1 MNSGKQERESEALRI
16 MEALSGVDEELLAR
30 SEGTDGAA
38 GTKEA
43 ERDGGRKVLRFVNR
57 HGRALAA
64 CLCLVM
70 LGAAY
75 LTLELRMGQKEE
87 ATENRDGEVYLQ
99 DTTNSHR
106 EAAEGVENEAC
117 LRGECQ
123 AEGGDLTDA
132 WEEGDAAAGAV
143 SNGCDSANDGWLGFT
158 APEEE
163 LDGLK
168 VQELSLEDARACGA
182 LGAHVPETLPEEG
195 EFRGASY
202 VDLASEG
209 RLVLT
214 WWDGQRPFRLE
225 LSETTFAEPEAAAAE
240 AGIAVYAAD
249 GDWEEA
255 FWQPE
260 EGGRLRFAVLY
271 GDGVLAEYE
280 GYLGKEAVLKMFGK
294 GTTED

>member
-1 MNSGKQERESEALRI
+1 MNSGKLERESEALRI

-30 SEGTDGAA
+30 SEDTDGAA

-75 LTLELRMGQKEE
+75 LTLELRTEQREE
-87 ATENRDGEVYLQ
+87 APQNRSGGVSQQ
-99 DTTNSHR
+99 DTTNWPQES
-106 EAAEGVENEAC
+106 AEGAEKQVY
-117 LRGECQ
+117 LTGE
-123 AEGGDLTDA
+123 AEGEGRADA
-132 WEEGDAAAGAV
+132 WEERDAEAADV
-143 SNGCDSANDGWLGFT
+143 TDGCDSADGAWHGSMALEQDQNGS
-158 APEEE
+158 
-163 LDGLK
+163 K
-168 VQELSLEDARACGA
+168 VQGLSLEDARACEV
-182 LGAHVPETLPEEG
+182 LGVHVPETLPEEV

-202 VDLASEG
+202 VGHASEG

-225 LSETTFAEPEAAAAE
+225 LSQTSFAEPEDAAAE
-240 AGIAVYAAD
+240 TGIAVYAAD

-280 GYLGKEAVLKMFGK
+280 GYLGKEAVLKTFGK
-294 GTTED
+294 WRAED